1 VKEGV
6 IMTDN
11 INSPGHYNTGNV
23 EVIEIIE
30 QLTEGMEG
38 KKAFNLGNVI
48 KYIFRHENKG
58 GTDDLKK
65 AAWYLNRVIDGDPEN
80 NEFVSTCLYCGKHYW
95 STRSTKVCAA
105 CRSKVGSP

>member
-1 VKEGV
+1 MIKKAKNKSWDEIRRDAVRNMELSTKEEV
-6 IMTDN
+6 N
-11 INSPGHYNTGNV
+11 HPSHYQGKT

-58 GTDDLKK
+58 GTVDLKK
-65 AAWYLNRVIDGDPEN
+65 AAWYLNRVIEED
-80 NEFVSTCLYCGKHYW
+80 K
-95 STRSTKVCAA
+95 
-105 CRSKVGSP
+105 